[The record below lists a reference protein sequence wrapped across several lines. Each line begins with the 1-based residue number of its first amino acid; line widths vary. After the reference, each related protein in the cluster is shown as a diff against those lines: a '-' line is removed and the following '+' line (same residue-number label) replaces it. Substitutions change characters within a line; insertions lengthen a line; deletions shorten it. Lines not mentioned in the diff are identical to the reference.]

1 MIMTDVNARKTQL
14 MSRLKEL
21 DSRLH
26 VIEDQLDDPRPSDWE
41 EAAVE
46 REGDEVLE
54 SLGTQGE
61 AEIRRIRAAL
71 QRMRDGS
78 YGECVTCGET
88 ISEELLNVLPDTPFC
103 KSCAKAH

>member
-1 MIMTDVNARKTQL
+1 MTDLQTRKTQL

-26 VIEDQLDDPRPSDWE
+26 IIEDQLDDPRPSDWE

-71 QRMRDGS
+71 KRMREGT
-78 YGECVTCGET
+78 YGECVTCGEA
-88 ISEELLNVLPDTPFC
+88 ISEERLNVLPDTPFC
-103 KSCAKAH
+103 KACAKAH